1 MPKAPSSRSDP
12 WNFSMVPQRAS
23 GDKRLKARQFRVL
36 GSICRAVIRGSCA
49 ALISVRTIAKRA
61 SLSPQRVHG
70 AIKDLEQLGYIERIK
85 RPPTKSGRFRCNV
98 YRILYEE
105 VSRDDRQAPGDTSTQ
120 VTPGGD
126 NDRITPAGEESESPP
141 GVRHSYPYSSNL
153 PSFSKGGAAAPPCE
167 QPASELDDT
176 DGSASKT
183 VQVSNSP
190 NDPATT
196 GTVTSS
202 DKKKM
207 LNKALSWHGS
217 KDPEQDFD
225 NDVMH
230 KMMRALNRDIPD
242 DHRGQ
247 ALDLLTPELQA
258 RVKGLE
264 REKPGKGIGHM
275 IRELRQQLRLP

>member
-1 MPKAPSSRSDP
+1 
-12 WNFSMVPQRAS
+12 
-23 GDKRLKARQFRVL
+23 
-36 GSICRAVIRGSCA
+36 
-49 ALISVRTIAKRA
+49 
-61 SLSPQRVHG
+61 
-70 AIKDLEQLGYIERIK
+70 
-85 RPPTKSGRFRCNV
+85 
-98 YRILYEE
+98 
-105 VSRDDRQAPGDTSTQ
+105 
-120 VTPGGD
+120 
-126 NDRITPAGEESESPP
+126 
-141 GVRHSYPYSSNL
+141 VRHSYPYSSNL

-217 KDPEQDFD
+217 KDPEHEFD

-230 KMMRALNRDIPD
+230 KMMQALNRKIPD
-242 DHRGQ
+242 DLRGK
-247 ALDLLTPELQA
+247 ALDLLSLELQA
-258 RVKGLE
+258 EVKELE

-275 IRELRQQLRLP
+275 VRELCKQLGLP